1 MTNVTLSIDENLLRK
16 ARILA
21 LERGTSVNAMV
32 REFIEKMVLGNSGA
46 NDKGKRFAALVE
58 QGKVSSLGFKM
69 TRQEMYDSDPR
80 MQKLFRIG
88 SDVGSGSGSAP

>member
-1 MTNVTLSIDENLLRK
+1 MTNLTLSVDETLLRK

-32 REFIEKMVLGNSGA
+32 REFIEKTVLESNGT
-46 NDKGKRFAALVE
+46 NDKGERFMALVE

-69 TRQEMYDSDPR
+69 TRQEIYDSDPR
-80 MQKLFRIG
+80 MQTLFRIG
-88 SDVGSGSGSAP
+88 GSGPAP